1 MKKFS
6 TLFLVSLLSGAVTL
20 GAYKLL
26 FDTNGYFS
34 NHSTSGITTA
44 TNSYGK
50 KIGLSADIL
59 DFTEAAEKTIH
70 TVVHVKNVSRRTV
83 SNPILEYFYGYKG
96 GQSQE
101 QIGTGSGVIISE
113 DGYIVTNNH
122 VIKDAS
128 EIEITLN
135 NKKSYQAKLIG
146 TDSKMDIALLKI
158 DAKEKLPY
166 TVFANSDSVKI
177 GEWVLAVGNPYNLTS
192 TVTAGIVSAKA
203 RDLDT
208 SGIQSFIQTDAAVN
222 PGNSGGALVNTR
234 GELIGVNTM
243 ISSMTGSYV
252 GYSFAVPSNIARKII
267 EDLMEFGNVQRG
279 ILGVE
284 GGELNGTASKELGIS
299 QTQGFYI
306 NKVTK
311 NSGAEKSGLLKGDI
325 IIKLDE
331 QNVAT
336 FADLSGYINTK
347 RPNDKVQVT
356 YIRDGKTRV
365 VPVILS
371 KNEFFRTEFKGIE
384 LENIEASDKKKFKID
399 YGVRIKSIN
408 SQNLKQYESEL
419 IGNIILSIDN
429 AKATDVETV
438 SKLLSKKEGNQTARI
453 EMINKNGEIIR
464 VIL

>member
-70 TVVHVKNVSRRTV
+70 TVVHVKNVSRRTL